1 MVSKRILKVQSTFQ
15 PEGGA
20 YSGHGHH
27 HDHDDSGHH
36 HE

>member
-1 MVSKRILKVQSTFQ
+1 VRAPFH

-20 YSGHGHH
+20 YSGHGRHH
-27 HDHDDSGHH
+27 SHDESGHH

>member
-1 MVSKRILKVQSTFQ
+1 VQATFQ

-20 YSGHGHH
+20 YGHAHK
-27 HDHDDSGHH
+27 DIESGHH

>member
-1 MVSKRILKVQSTFQ
+1 VQAPFH

-20 YSGHGHH
+20 YSGHDHGHH
-27 HDHDDSGHH
+27 RSGHH

>member
-1 MVSKRILKVQSTFQ
+1 VLAAFQ

-20 YSGHGHH
+20 YGHSHH
-27 HDHDDSGHH
+27 HNHDESGHH

>member
-1 MVSKRILKVQSTFQ
+1 VQAPFQ

-20 YSGHGHH
+20 YSGHGF
-27 HDHDDSGHH
+27 DDNHAHTGHH